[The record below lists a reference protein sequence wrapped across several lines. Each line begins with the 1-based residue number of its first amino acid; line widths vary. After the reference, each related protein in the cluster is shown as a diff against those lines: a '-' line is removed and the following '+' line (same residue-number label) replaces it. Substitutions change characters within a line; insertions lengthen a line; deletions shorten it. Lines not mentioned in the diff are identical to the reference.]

1 VRSVNK
7 RTRRRPRPGEVK
19 AVAVDV
25 DGTLADE
32 DRNISLEAVAALRQ
46 VERAGVLVMLASG
59 NVLPIAFGLSQ
70 YLGFTGPVIAENG
83 GIVLYKQKVWVI
95 GDPTGPRKAYDYLRK
110 KMDAARLF
118 TDQWRQTEIGLKG
131 DVDFK
136 KVKRLLVGRG
146 VDVQTT
152 GFAVHIMRTG
162 MDKFIGVKKACELLG
177 ITPDQVA
184 AIGDSDNDEM
194 MVRECGFG
202 IAVANAL
209 EGTKL
214 VASYVAKKEDGDG
227 IVEGLEWLGLI
238 RPSSG
243 KGLSRMQSIKDIP

>member
-1 VRSVNK
+1 MK
-7 RTRRRPRPGEVK
+7 ARTRRRPRPGEVK
-19 AVAVDV
+19 ALAVDV

-32 DRNISLEAVAALRQ
+32 DRSISLEAVAALRE
-46 VERAGVLVMLASG
+46 VECLGVPVTLASG

-70 YLGFTGPVIAENG
+70 YLGFKGPVIAENG
-83 GIVLYKQKVWVI
+83 GIVFYRQKVWVI
-95 GDPTGPRKAYDYLRK
+95 GDPTGPHKAYDYLNT
-110 KMDAARLF
+110 KMDAPRLF
-118 TDQWRQTEIGLKG
+118 TDQWRQTEVGLKG

-152 GFAVHIMRTG
+152 GFAVHIMRKG
-162 MDKFIGVKKACELLG
+162 MDKFVGVRKSCEILG

-184 AIGDSDNDEM
+184 VIGDSDNDEM
-194 MVRECGFG
+194 MIRECGFG

-214 VASYVAKKEDGDG
+214 AAAYVAKNADGAG

-238 RPSSG
+238 RPRSG
-243 KGLSRMQSIKDIP
+243 KGLCRTRSMKESL